1 MSCDHRKYPLP
12 PLHAIVAYNIV
23 QSAAIYQEPLTLF
36 PFHWI
41 PRPLCIRAIENRS
54 TISNIGSTLCDNI
67 NVNYPRQP
75 KNNNLYYISH
85 TERKSE
91 FRLYIFFPSFFINK
105 LLIGYF
111 FFFCI
116 ALPVPP
122 GHFCL
127 LLFASNYMPGTVGP
141 ALFYRNEMIG
151 TMKSGNR
158 INYRISFG
166 KSRMNSMAWL
176 KAINRIALNIE
187 LVLG

>member
-1 MSCDHRKYPLP
+1 MEHNPTACTHTQQQQQQHNKKKRAENVQLITKIKCIKMSCDHRKYPLP

-75 KNNNLYYISH
+75 KNNNLYYIWH

-111 FFFCI
+111 FFFLLCS
-116 ALPVPP
+116 ACSARSFLFVVV
-122 GHFCL
+122 CL
-127 LLFASNYMPGTVGP
+127 
-141 ALFYRNEMIG
+141 
-151 TMKSGNR
+151 
-158 INYRISFG
+158 
-166 KSRMNSMAWL
+166 
-176 KAINRIALNIE
+176 
-187 LVLG
+187 

>member
-12 PLHAIVAYNIV
+12 PRHAIVAYNIV

-111 FFFCI
+111 FFFF
-116 ALPVPP
+116 ALLCLFRPVI
-122 GHFCL
+122 FVCCCL
-127 LLFASNYMPGTVGP
+127 PLIICLAPLGRLYFT
-141 ALFYRNEMIG
+141 EMKWLG
-151 TMKSGNR
+151 RWNR
-158 INYRISFG
+158 V
-166 KSRMNSMAWL
+166 
-176 KAINRIALNIE
+176 IE
-187 LVLG
+187 LIIVSLLENRVWIPWRDWKQSTELH